1 MIHANAQPD
10 PLPEPGSPS
19 ASEPD
24 NVAYLHRPDIRPVP
38 PPALSRAQKLLLT
51 ALFVLTGLT
60 LAAAGTSAATSP
72 AGSGDVSEC
81 ATQCPM

>member
-1 MIHANAQPD
+1 MLNPKPQADAP
-10 PLPEPGSPS
+10 PEPTST
-19 ASEPD
+19 EPD
-24 NVAYLHRPDIRPVP
+24 NVSYLHRPDIRPVP
-38 PPALSRAQKLLLT
+38 PPTLSRGRKVLLT
-51 ALFVLTGLT
+51 VLLALTGLT